1 MNEEKLLEK
10 IRNSARNVEPP
21 VKLEPEFIKDRL
33 EEKKTGSRYR
43 YYILRMAAAICL
55 VILGGTALVRSVGW
69 GNKSAGV
76 EMAQDTASAEAAEES
91 AMVTEDAAD
100 CDDVAIADAKSDAG
114 VMEGAVNLD
123 GVLAAAKSYEQIIER
138 LETYYAECDTGYWE
152 ADGTEGTWSAEE
164 GGSTGSV
171 QDNMGKEKTA
181 VEHEAGTGAGY
192 SATNIQEL
200 GVDEG
205 DIVKTDRNY
214 IYILK
219 EDSSVQILEA
229 RGATVRIKGHISN
242 PQTGAEQAEEMYVS
256 GDRLI
261 LLASFAAAEL
271 DTVAEDISCV
281 DYCSGV
287 KAYVY
292 DISDR
297 DKPKCLGSVEQ
308 EGDYKGSRLVDGYL
322 YLYTDCYKSGI
333 WDDRGAAPAAGY
345 EKESYFP
352 SVAGQLLTADEIYI
366 PEKLQNTNYMIFS
379 SVDLKNP
386 NKVKDKK
393 AVMSMSYQYYVST
406 SSIYLTQ
413 QEWRSEGDVTTIVKM
428 DFKKGEIIPKA
439 AGIVMGHINDSFSMN
454 EYGGYL
460 RVVTTSWNDSTTYN
474 HLYVLD
480 EQMNITGMIGNLAQ
494 GETIQSARF
503 MGDMGYFVT
512 YRNMDPLFSVDLSD
526 PYHPEILGELKITGF
541 SGYLHFYGG
550 NLLFGLGYESDPDTG
565 ETLGIKL
572 SMYDISDPANV
583 QEMHKLV
590 LDLDYAAA
598 LWNYKSLLIDP
609 NKNLIGFLGEV
620 WGPDCGEKG
629 GNPTSY
635 FVYQYDP
642 ELGFV
647 QLFSELVEDTDSA
660 GAYGTRGVYIGDMFY
675 LIKVQDNTLEIY
687 DMTQEYAKVG
697 EATF

>member
-10 IRNSARNVEPP
+10 IRNSARNVEPS

-55 VILGGTALVRSVGW
+55 VILGGTALVRNIGW

-123 GVLAAAKSYEQIIER
+123 GVLAAAKSYDQIIER
-138 LETYYAECDTGYWE
+138 LETYYAECDTGYGE
-152 ADGTEGTWSAEE
+152 ADDTEGTWSA
-164 GGSTGSV
+164 GGSTGSA
-171 QDNMGKEKTA
+171 QDNIGKEETA
-181 VEHEAGTGAGY
+181 VEHEVGIGAGY
-192 SATNIQEL
+192 STTNVQEL

-205 DIVKTDRNY
+205 DIVKTDGNY

-229 RGATVRIKGHISN
+229 RGSTVRIKGHISN

-271 DTVAEDISCV
+271 DMVAEDISCV

-287 KAYVY
+287 KAYIY

-297 DKPKCLGSVEQ
+297 NKPKCLGSVEQ

-379 SVDLKNP
+379 SVDLENP

-413 QEWRSEGDVTTIVKM
+413 QEWRSEGDVTAIVKM

-480 EQMNITGMIGNLAQ
+480 EQMNITGVIGNLAQ

-541 SGYLHFYGG
+541 SGHLHFYGD
-550 NLLFGLGYESDPDTG
+550 NLLFGLGYESDPYTG

-620 WGPDCGEKG
+620 LGPDCGEKG

-660 GAYGTRGVYIGDMFY
+660 RAYGTRGVYIGDMFY

-697 EATF
+697 EAAF